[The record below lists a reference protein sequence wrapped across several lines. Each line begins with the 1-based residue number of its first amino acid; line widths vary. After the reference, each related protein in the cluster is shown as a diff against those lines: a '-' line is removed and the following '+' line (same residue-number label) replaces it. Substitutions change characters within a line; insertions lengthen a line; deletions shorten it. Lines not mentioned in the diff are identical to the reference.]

1 MAELVNPSSFD
12 LDKID
17 LYPTTIRVLGVG
29 GAGNNTIDRLYKR
42 GLLNVE
48 TVAVNTDAQH
58 LLSVQ
63 AHRKILIGKNLTAG
77 LGTGGDPQIGEKAAE
92 ESKNTL
98 STILEGTDLL
108 FLTGGLGGGT
118 GTGAI
123 PVIGKLAREQG
134 TLTVAVVTMP
144 FSEEGIVRWE
154 NAKVGLQRIKKAVDT
169 VIVLRNDKLF
179 SLYPDMPLL
188 EAFQKGD
195 EVLIHALTGLSE
207 MVLNRGVIN
216 LDFADIRSVM
226 TAGPGAV
233 IGLGESSSENRIEEA
248 IRKAMTHPMME
259 MDISGAQS
267 ALVHV
272 TGGTDLTLKE
282 ARQIIQTIAQK
293 LDPNAKIIWGVTIE
307 KAMKKNIRVMLIASG
322 LKQEPEIPFIHHVQA
337 PEHVPEY
344 TEPLASL
351 LSPAGPRP
359 VPDNGK
365 SIFDIK
371 ETILSSDEIPTSNKP
386 RKGNAQT
393 SLVFYKIFEEEA
405 ASDLRQFNQAV
416 QELKMHPENHL
427 ALEQAIRASKFLH
440 ASAQMFGFDE
450 IAQLLNAVYT
460 ILTSVYSKEIQ
471 LNTPLLDSLT
481 LAVEMVMDLVEKR
494 ADGHGETGYIVNRL
508 LELKNEQLKSVP
520 SNDNTEFLF

>member
-1 MAELVNPSSFD
+1 MAEMATPSSFG

-63 AHRKILIGKNLTAG
+63 AHRKVLIGKNLTAG
-77 LGTGGDPQIGEKAAE
+77 LGAGGDPQIGEKAAE

-98 STILEGTDLL
+98 LTILEGTDLL

-118 GTGAI
+118 GTGAM
-123 PVIGKLAREQG
+123 PVIGKLARELG

-144 FSEEGIVRWE
+144 FSEEGLVRWE
-154 NAKVGLQRIKKAVDT
+154 NAKLGLQRIKNAVDT
-169 VIVLRNDKLF
+169 VIVLRNDKLLA
-179 SLYPDMPLL
+179 LYPEMPLL

-207 MVLNRGVIN
+207 MVLNRGLIN

-248 IRKAMTHPMME
+248 IRKAMSHPMME
-259 MDISGAQS
+259 ADVSGAQS

-272 TGGTDLTLKE
+272 TGGTDFTLKE
-282 ARQIIQTIAQK
+282 ARQIIQMIAQK

-307 KAMKKNIRVMLIASG
+307 KAMKKNVRVMLIAAG
-322 LKQEPEIPFIHHVQA
+322 LKQEPETPFFHHVQA
-337 PEHVPEY
+337 PEHVSEY

-351 LSPAGPRP
+351 LSPTGPRP

-371 ETILSSDEIPTSNKP
+371 ETILSSEEGTGLKP
-386 RKGNAQT
+386 KKGNAQT
-393 SLVFYKIFEEEA
+393 SLMFYKIFEEEA

-416 QELKMHPENHL
+416 QELKIHPENRQ
-427 ALEQAIRASKFLH
+427 ALEQALRASKFLH

-460 ILTSVYSKEIQ
+460 ILSSVYSKEIH
-471 LNTPLLDSLT
+471 LTAPLLDSLI

-494 ADGHGETGYIVNRL
+494 ADGRGETGYIVNRL

-520 SNDNTEFLF
+520 SGDNTDFLF

>member
-134 TLTVAVVTMP
+134 TLTMAVVTMP

-216 LDFADIRSVM
+216 LDFADIRSVL
-226 TAGPGAV
+226 TAGPGAE
-233 IGLGESSSENRIEEA
+233 IGLGESSS
-248 IRKAMTHPMME
+248 
-259 MDISGAQS
+259 
-267 ALVHV
+267 
-272 TGGTDLTLKE
+272 
-282 ARQIIQTIAQK
+282 
-293 LDPNAKIIWGVTIE
+293 
-307 KAMKKNIRVMLIASG
+307 
-322 LKQEPEIPFIHHVQA
+322 
-337 PEHVPEY
+337 
-344 TEPLASL
+344 
-351 LSPAGPRP
+351 
-359 VPDNGK
+359 
-365 SIFDIK
+365 
-371 ETILSSDEIPTSNKP
+371 
-386 RKGNAQT
+386 
-393 SLVFYKIFEEEA
+393 
-405 ASDLRQFNQAV
+405 
-416 QELKMHPENHL
+416 
-427 ALEQAIRASKFLH
+427 
-440 ASAQMFGFDE
+440 
-450 IAQLLNAVYT
+450 
-460 ILTSVYSKEIQ
+460 
-471 LNTPLLDSLT
+471 
-481 LAVEMVMDLVEKR
+481 
-494 ADGHGETGYIVNRL
+494 
-508 LELKNEQLKSVP
+508 
-520 SNDNTEFLF
+520 

>member
-1 MAELVNPSSFD
+1 
-12 LDKID
+12 
-17 LYPTTIRVLGVG
+17 
-29 GAGNNTIDRLYKR
+29 
-42 GLLNVE
+42 
-48 TVAVNTDAQH
+48 
-58 LLSVQ
+58 
-63 AHRKILIGKNLTAG
+63 
-77 LGTGGDPQIGEKAAE
+77 
-92 ESKNTL
+92 
-98 STILEGTDLL
+98 
-108 FLTGGLGGGT
+108 
-118 GTGAI
+118 
-123 PVIGKLAREQG
+123 
-134 TLTVAVVTMP
+134 
-144 FSEEGIVRWE
+144 
-154 NAKVGLQRIKKAVDT
+154 
-169 VIVLRNDKLF
+169 
-179 SLYPDMPLL
+179 
-188 EAFQKGD
+188 
-195 EVLIHALTGLSE
+195 
-207 MVLNRGVIN
+207 
-216 LDFADIRSVM
+216 
-226 TAGPGAV
+226 
-233 IGLGESSSENRIEEA
+233 
-248 IRKAMTHPMME
+248 MTHPMME
-259 MDISGAQS
+259 MDVSGAQS

-272 TGGTDLTLKE
+272 TGGTDFTLKE

>member
-1 MAELVNPSSFD
+1 MAELMNPSSLG

-17 LYPTTIRVLGVG
+17 IYPTTIRVLGVG

-48 TVAVNTDAQH
+48 TIAVNADAQH

-77 LGTGGDPQIGEKAAE
+77 LGTGGDPQIGQKAAE
-92 ESKNTL
+92 ESQTIL

-123 PVIGKLAREQG
+123 PIIGKLAREQG

-154 NAKVGLQRIKKAVDT
+154 NAKVGLQRIKHTVDT

-179 SLYPDMPLL
+179 SLYPDLPLL

-207 MVLNRGVIN
+207 MVLNRGLIN

-259 MDISGAQS
+259 IDVCGAQS

-272 TGGTDLTLKE
+272 TGGSDLTLKE
-282 ARQIIQTIAQK
+282 ARQIVQTIGQK

-307 KAMKKNIRVMLIASG
+307 KAMKKNLRVMVIASG
-322 LKQEPEIPFIHHVQA
+322 LKQETEIPFIHYVQT

-344 TEPLASL
+344 IEPLASL
-351 LSPAGPRP
+351 LLPTGPWP

-371 ETILSSDEIPTSNKP
+371 ETILSSDESIPTKP

-405 ASDLRQFNQAV
+405 ASDLQQFHQAV
-416 QELKMHPENHL
+416 QELKIHPEHRQ

-460 ILTSVYSKEIQ
+460 ILSSVYSKEIH
-471 LNTPLLDSLT
+471 LTTPLLDSIT
-481 LAVEMVMDLVEKR
+481 LAVEMVTDLVERR
-494 ADGHGETGYIVNRL
+494 ADGRGETGYIVNRL

-520 SNDNTEFLF
+520 SGDNTEFLF